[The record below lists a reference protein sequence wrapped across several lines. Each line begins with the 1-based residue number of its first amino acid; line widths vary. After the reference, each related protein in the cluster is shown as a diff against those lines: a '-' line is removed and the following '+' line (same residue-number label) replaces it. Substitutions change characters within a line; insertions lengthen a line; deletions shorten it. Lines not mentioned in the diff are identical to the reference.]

1 MGFTADYVTGVWLGN
16 DDQRNEMK
24 KVTGGGL
31 PAQLWK
37 SVMLAAHQGLP
48 VHALPTPDLTPPVLA
63 DTEGTAGGMVVGGSG
78 GADPVRSIGNAIDD
92 LLGSIFG
99 R

>member
-1 MGFTADYVTGVWLGN
+1 
-16 DDQRNEMK
+16 MK

-37 SVMLAAHQGLP
+37 SVMMAAHKGLP
-48 VHALPTPDLTPPVLA
+48 PRPLPTPNLAPPPSFA
-63 DTEGTAGGMVVGGSG
+63 DGP
-78 GADPVRSIGNAIDD
+78 GALINEADEAVRSVGNALDNLIN
-92 LLGSIFG
+92 SIFG